1 MTAEM
6 YTFGGYFFLFCFG
19 FFSLVLGFGFFFSLL
34 TGEEGARRRWC
45 TVCFVC
51 IWKGDSSIRTRS
63 KGTRARSLASTSPIS
78 VGVVRGW
85 GLFGSARYVFRLF
98 FLDASVT
105 GARYSNTAR
114 ITHATAWYADW
125 AGSDLPRE
133 FLLLGIV
140 RVAEGVTDTTP
151 KKGLLGLKKSR

>member
-1 MTAEM
+1 M
-6 YTFGGYFFLFCFG
+6 FCFG
-19 FFSLVLGFGFFFSLL
+19 FFSLVLGFGGFFFSFDGGGG
-34 TGEEGARRRWC
+34 GEEALVYRVFC
-45 TVCFVC
+45 VYVCM
-51 IWKGDSSIRTRS
+51 WKGDSSIS
-63 KGTRARSLASTSPIS
+63 YVL
-78 VGVVRGW
+78 VVRGW
-85 GLFGSARYVFRLF
+85 GLFGSFRYVFRLF
-98 FLDASVT
+98 FWGASVT

>member
-1 MTAEM
+1 M
-6 YTFGGYFFLFCFG
+6 YRVFCVYMERRLFDTYSIKRHARALSREHVAYKRWRCTWMG
-19 FFSLVLGFGFFFSLL
+19 LVWIGPLRVSTFFF
-34 TGEEGARRRWC
+34 W
-45 TVCFVC
+45 
-51 IWKGDSSIRTRS
+51 
-63 KGTRARSLASTSPIS
+63 
-78 VGVVRGW
+78 
-85 GLFGSARYVFRLF
+85 
-98 FLDASVT
+98 DASVT